1 MAFRPTLGL
10 SDLLVRRVMRHR
22 SVATLFRAASTRVEV
37 PRRPTET
44 VVAVPVSDGEPVSP
58 SAWIV
63 GEPTPAASPTPAEP
77 RPTVSSTLPRPPL
90 RDIAVAVLSPEVPER
105 APTPRPAEPT
115 VARRAAV
122 QAAVTAAEGP
132 GDAAAGYDAPITDTV
147 WHRLQTIFQ
156 RHQGKEAQP
165 TVGSEAGTNL
175 EAEASSQPLA
185 SPPREAIGR
194 GSRNVA
200 EGTAKATISRVPQ
213 TRAAETQDG
222 PTEGP
227 GRERSRAQAPGPPRP
242 ANISEREDSRVEDA
256 GGIPTVE
263 RAPMAPARVDTAAR
277 SDVIAP
283 EQARQPMGEESY
295 ERATQS
301 AAAAPDERRAPSPV
315 VRQAA
320 LVDRRPPEPAGAFEP
335 MSVEA
340 LRPDEAPAPE
350 AVPGREETVPEAES
364 APGEMPTQPLP
375 LQQAW
380 GVERTPQG
388 LSPGPRRSSTPPR
401 VEREVWGPTAAEPVV
416 PHEDTGPSVGRQVPG
431 GVPVTTVAAPEPVGR
446 MLAQIAA
453 GRRTRSTIETLAPR
467 RPRPAPAERPAQ
479 RQVRRTAP
487 PAAEATE
494 ARSEGAELRPG
505 AEIPFIET
513 PIGPLPADLWSL
525 IGEPVP
531 KSAEAR
537 GQTPG
542 VQTASEAEPQMP
554 PAPRQA
560 TVPTASAR
568 GPAVIQRIVAERPA
582 EEESLPAPEETP
594 AADATES
601 AAEPPADP
609 GAEPQNPEEASPAVD
624 LDELARRVY
633 DEVKHRLAMERERS
647 QRRS

>member
-1 MAFRPTLGL
+1 MAFSPRLGL
-10 SDLLVRRVMRHR
+10 SNLLVRRVMRHR
-22 SVATLFRAASTRVEV
+22 SVATLFRPASTPVELQHG
-37 PRRPTET
+37 PTET
-44 VVAVPVSDGEPVSP
+44 VVAVPVRDGEPLSP

-63 GEPTPAASPTPAEP
+63 GEPMPAASPTPAEP

-90 RDIAVAVLSPEVPER
+90 RDIPAAVLSPEVPER

-132 GDAAAGYDAPITDTV
+132 GDAAAGSDAPITDTV

-165 TVGSEAGTNL
+165 TGGSEAGTNV

-185 SPPREAIGR
+185 SSPREAIGR
-194 GSRNVA
+194 GSGNLA
-200 EGTAKATISRVPQ
+200 KGTAEAGISRVPQ
-213 TRAAETQDG
+213 ARAAETQDS

-242 ANISEREDSRVEDA
+242 AKISEREGSRVEDA
-256 GGIPTVE
+256 GGTPTVQY
-263 RAPMAPARVDTAAR
+263 APTAPSRVDTAAHP
-277 SDVIAP
+277 DVTAP
-283 EQARQPMGEESY
+283 EQARRPMGEATIDRS
-295 ERATQS
+295 TQS
-301 AAAAPDERRAPSPV
+301 ELTAPGERRAPSPV
-315 VRQAA
+315 VPQAA
-320 LVDRRPPEPAGAFEP
+320 RVDQRPPEPAGALDP
-335 MSVEA
+335 MNMEI

-350 AVPGREETVPEAES
+350 AVPGREEAVPEAAS
-364 APGEMPTQPLP
+364 APDETPTQPLP

-388 LSPGPRRSSTPPR
+388 LWPRPRRSSIAPA
-401 VEREVWGPTAAEPVV
+401 VEREVRGPAAAEPALL
-416 PHEDTGPSVGRQVPG
+416 HEDTGPSAGRQVPG
-431 GVPVTTVAAPEPVGR
+431 GIPVTTVAAREPVGR
-446 MLAQIAA
+446 MLAQIAS

-467 RPRPAPAERPAQ
+467 GPRPAPAERPAL

-494 ARSEGAELRPG
+494 PRSEGSELQPG
-505 AEIPFIET
+505 ADNPLIET

-531 KSAEAR
+531 QNAEAR

-542 VQTASEAEPQMP
+542 VQTASATQPQMA
-554 PAPRQA
+554 PAPRQ
-560 TVPTASAR
+560 TMVPAAPAR
-568 GPAVIQRIVAERPA
+568 GPAVIQRIVAEPPV
-582 EEESLPAPEETP
+582 EEESLPAQEETP

-601 AAEPPADP
+601 AAEPPVDR
-609 GAEPQNPEEASPAVD
+609 GAEPQDREEASPAVD